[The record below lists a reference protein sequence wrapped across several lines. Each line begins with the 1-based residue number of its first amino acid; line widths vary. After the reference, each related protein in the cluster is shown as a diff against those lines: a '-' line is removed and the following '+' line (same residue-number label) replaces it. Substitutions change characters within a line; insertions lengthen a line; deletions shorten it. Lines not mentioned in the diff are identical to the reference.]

1 VGAVIPTPPPPACG
15 GGGGPRR
22 GGGRSAWGGGDISV
36 VVHGVRTSRS
46 NFQYQFTPKHHGADK
61 KAAQW
66 LPSLTLDEEF
76 AVFNTA
82 DQNNLADAQGD
93 LYGAEKVGAD
103 DLRVLGTRGEQVAK
117 FPATPQNQAWHG
129 YPAWALAGGN
139 RAGEV
144 MKPAKA
150 VLERMEAEGIITKRG
165 RKRLGKGDP
174 V

>member
-1 VGAVIPTPPPPACG
+1 MPTLTT
-15 GGGGPRR
+15 
-22 GGGRSAWGGGDISV
+22 V
-36 VVHGVRTSRS
+36 VVHGVRTVRS
-46 NFQYQFTPKHHGADK
+46 NYQYQFTPKHHGADK

-76 AVFNTA
+76 AVFDMA
-82 DQNNLADAQGD
+82 DQNNLTDAQGN

-117 FPATPQNQAWHG
+117 FPVAAQNQAWHG
-129 YPAWALAGGN
+129 YPAWPLGGGN
-139 RAGEV
+139 RAGDD
-144 MKPAKA
+144 MKPTKA
-150 VLERMEAEGIITKRG
+150 VLDRMQEEEVITKRG